1 MTREFIFF
9 IYGLSIMFY
18 FMMAWFF
25 FRKNR
30 ELLSKLVAVLML
42 VIGLQC
48 VKDLFFIP
56 FHSGEL
62 STDWMVMTTSDMV
75 AIPLYAFILID
86 LCRPGTLTW
95 RKIVLHELSFIVPMV
110 LFVTTHISLFYYIEV
125 AWACIYGFGYAVWTI
140 RTIPRYHALLKQRF
154 SYDENINLN
163 WLRIILGSFS
173 VILSLWLVDCLI
185 INLGIEAIY
194 LMSSLVLWM
203 FIAYFIY
210 KHESVL
216 EELSVDVKAEVPNDC
231 EKELS
236 VIGRQITLLF
246 ERDGIWLNPNLKL
259 SDIAKAVGTNRTYV
273 SVFFN
278 TEAKSTF
285 YDFVNRY
292 RIEHACRLL
301 ENSSDSLK
309 LIAEQSGFNSQQSFI
324 RVFSKIKGMTPSE
337 HRGGGKWLDHS

>member
-1 MTREFIFF
+1 
-9 IYGLSIMFY
+9 MFY
-18 FMMAWFF
+18 FMMTWFF
-25 FRKNR
+25 FRKNG

-56 FHSGEL
+56 FYGGGL
-62 STDWMVMTTSDMV
+62 SINWMIMTASDMV
-75 AIPLYAFILID
+75 AVPLYAFILIE

-95 RKIVLHELSFIVPMV
+95 RTIVLHELSFIVPMI
-110 LFVTTHISLFYYIEV
+110 LFVATHISPFYYIEV

-140 RTIPRYHALLKQRF
+140 RAIPLYHALLKQRF

-163 WLRIILGSFS
+163 WLRIILCSFS

-185 INLGIEAIY
+185 INLAIEAVY
-194 LMSSLVLWM
+194 LMATLVIWM

-216 EELSVDVKAEVPNDC
+216 EELSMDVRAETSNVG
-231 EKELS
+231 ETEIS

-246 ERDGIWLNPNLKL
+246 DNDKIWLDPNLKL

-273 SVFFN
+273 SAFFN
-278 TEAKSTF
+278 KEAKSTF

-292 RIEHACRLL
+292 RIQHACWLL

-309 LIAEQSGFNSQQSFI
+309 PIAEQSGFNSQQSFI
-324 RVFSKIKGMTPSE
+324 RVFSKIMGMSPSE
-337 HRGGGKWLDHS
+337 YRKLKV

>member
-1 MTREFIFF
+1 
-9 IYGLSIMFY
+9 MFY
-18 FMMAWFF
+18 FMMTWFF

-30 ELLSKLVAVLML
+30 EFLSKLVAVLML

-56 FHSGEL
+56 FRSGEL
-62 STDWMVMTTSDMV
+62 STNWMIMTVSDMV
-75 AIPLYAFILID
+75 AVPLYAFILIE

-140 RTIPRYHALLKQRF
+140 RTIPRYHARLRQRF

-173 VILSLWLVDCLI
+173 VILSLWLIDCLI
-185 INLGIEAIY
+185 INFDIEAVY
-194 LMSSLVLWM
+194 LIATLIIWM

-216 EELSVDVKAEVPNDC
+216 GELSMDENADLSDVCNT
-231 EKELS
+231 ELS
-236 VIGRQITLLF
+236 HIGRQITRLF
-246 ERDGIWLNPNLKL
+246 DKERVWLNPNLKL
-259 SDIAKAVGTNRTYV
+259 SDIAKAIGTNRTYV
-273 SVFFN
+273 SAFFN

-285 YDFVNRY
+285 YDYVNKY
-292 RIEHACRLL
+292 RIEHACHLL
-301 ENSSDSLK
+301 SVTSDSLNI
-309 LIAEQSGFNSQQSFI
+309 IAEQSGFNSPQSLI
-324 RVFSKIKGMTPSE
+324 RVFSKIKGMTPSQYRVE
-337 HRGGGKWLDHS
+337 AKMLTSS